1 MTDWRIDE
9 RDFAGAE
16 HLDADYVARYEA
28 KAQFDPTEDVAA
40 LEALGMGPASTVI
53 DLGAGTGVFAF
64 AAAHTGAHIRAVDVS
79 PAMVDAMRQ
88 RVDAGGVANVTAIE
102 GGFLSYD
109 HDRPAAMIKPGGI
122 FRLRDLVFDMQPD
135 EVENAMDAWLANAW
149 DDPAT
154 GYTADDLAE
163 HLRTE
168 YSTFT
173 WLLEPMLERVG
184 FEILDRTDPPT
195 LFPCYTLR
203 RGN

>member
-79 PAMVDAMRQ
+79 PAMVAATSAEVASAESVSGCAAPPIQTRTA
-88 RVDAGGVANVTAIE
+88 RREASTRTTARAAGR
-102 GGFLSYD
+102 SSSC
-109 HDRPAAMIKPGGI
+109 RPTRI
-122 FRLRDLVFDMQPD
+122 
-135 EVENAMDAWLANAW
+135 
-149 DDPAT
+149 
-154 GYTADDLAE
+154 
-163 HLRTE
+163 
-168 YSTFT
+168 
-173 WLLEPMLERVG
+173 
-184 FEILDRTDPPT
+184 
-195 LFPCYTLR
+195 
-203 RGN
+203 

>member
-1 MTDWRIDE
+1 
-9 RDFAGAE
+9 
-16 HLDADYVARYEA
+16 
-28 KAQFDPTEDVAA
+28 
-40 LEALGMGPASTVI
+40 
-53 DLGAGTGVFAF
+53 
-64 AAAHTGAHIRAVDVS
+64 
-79 PAMVDAMRQ
+79 
-88 RVDAGGVANVTAIE
+88 
-102 GGFLSYD
+102 
-109 HDRPAAMIKPGGI
+109 
-122 FRLRDLVFDMQPD
+122 MQPD